1 MWNKELW
8 LQTKLDRVLI
18 FWNIKFVQIWILLRE
33 SNRNRFNT
41 MIRVLYGPF
50 HTTVILQIPYGYKL
64 SRGNKFHGFRWCF
77 GPTKWNPSKFLF
89 LMPHPLCLHMYVNV
103 KRVWSWLCSDT
114 LVLLI
119 RFVRNYAFTGDCPML
134 RYHQKESKVST
145 WKFNSSRATP
155 TSILACITFAF

>member
-8 LQTKLDRVLI
+8 LQTNLDRVLI

-77 GPTKWNPSKFLF
+77 GLTKMKSLEIF
-89 LMPHPLCLHMYVNV
+89 
-103 KRVWSWLCSDT
+103 
-114 LVLLI
+114 I
-119 RFVRNYAFTGDCPML
+119 
-134 RYHQKESKVST
+134 
-145 WKFNSSRATP
+145 FNATP
-155 TSILACITFAF
+155 TSFTHVRECETCMIMALLRYLSPVNTFCQELRLHRWLPNASLSPERE